1 MQRACIYR
9 HSAPFNNTETGG
21 IYAHRIV
28 VGERECQNSK
38 QLFSN
43 PLVVMRPKSGGEI
56 RVDFETRKIQATFSD
71 GVRKEYDNLTEKE
84 ISGLMKADVV
94 QVVFK
99 LDHPNDPAF
108 KKEDPANKH
117 RWNWRF

>member
-1 MQRACIYR
+1 MQGCCVQRACIYR

-56 RVDFETRKIQATFSD
+56 RVDFETRKIQATLSD
-71 GVRKEYDNLTEKE
+71 ETSVELE
-84 ISGLMKADVV
+84 ILI
-94 QVVFK
+94 
-99 LDHPNDPAF
+99 
-108 KKEDPANKH
+108 E
-117 RWNWRF
+117 RF